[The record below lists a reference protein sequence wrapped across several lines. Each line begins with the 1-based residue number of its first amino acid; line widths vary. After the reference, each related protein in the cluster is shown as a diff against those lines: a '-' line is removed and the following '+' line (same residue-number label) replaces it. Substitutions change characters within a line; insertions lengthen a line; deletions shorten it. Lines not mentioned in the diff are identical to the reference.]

1 MTDKMKNQLKVLTS
15 GNQDAFEQLITVL
28 NLPDEIFDENYEGL
42 KGSFDNLYKN
52 ENLQKEI
59 LDVISTNPDFD
70 IEEEKANIE
79 VIIEELKKDDELSE
93 NKKDLLETVIRKSTE
108 VLFNMKENPRI
119 KVEVK
124 VQKLNENAKLPAY
137 ANPSDAG
144 ADIFALEDITIK
156 ANTTELVRTGIAVSM
171 PAGYMIQI
179 YPRSGLSYKTPLR
192 VANSVGIVD
201 HLYNKEIKVILENT
215 GNEDYTIKAG
225 DKIAQ
230 MLIMPTPMIIWEEV
244 NNIEDSGRG
253 GFGSTGR

>member
-1 MTDKMKNQLKVLTS
+1 MTDKMKNQLKAITG
-15 GNQDAFEQLITVL
+15 GNNDAFEQLLVVL
-28 NLPDEIFDENYEGL
+28 NLPNEIFDENYEGL
-42 KGSFDNLYKN
+42 KGSFDDLYKN
-52 ENLQKEI
+52 EILQKEI
-59 LDVISTNPDFD
+59 LDVIAINPDFD

-93 NKKDLLETVIRKSTE
+93 NKKDFLETVIRKSTE

-119 KVEVK
+119 KVKVK
-124 VQKLNENAKLPAY
+124 IQKLNENAKLPAY

-156 ANTTELVRTGIAVSM
+156 ANTTELVKTGIAVSM

-244 NNIEDSGRG
+244 DNIEDSGRG

>member
-1 MTDKMKNQLKVLTS
+1 MTDKMKNQLKAITG
-15 GNQDAFEQLITVL
+15 GNNDAFEQLLVVL
-28 NLPDEIFDENYEGL
+28 NLPNEIFDENYEGL
-42 KGSFDNLYKN
+42 KGSFDDLYKN
-52 ENLQKEI
+52 EILQKEI
-59 LDVISTNPDFD
+59 LDVITINPDFD

-93 NKKDLLETVIRKSTE
+93 NKKDFLETVIRKSTE

-119 KVEVK
+119 KVKVK
-124 VQKLNENAKLPAY
+124 IQKLNENAKLPAY

-144 ADIFALEDITIK
+144 ADIFALEDTTIK

-244 NNIEDSGRG
+244 DNIEDSGRG

>member
-1 MTDKMKNQLKVLTS
+1 MTDKMKNQLKAITG
-15 GNQDAFEQLITVL
+15 GNNDAFEQLLVVL
-28 NLPDEIFDENYEGL
+28 NLPNEIFDENYEGL
-42 KGSFDNLYKN
+42 KGSFDDLYKN
-52 ENLQKEI
+52 EILQKEI
-59 LDVISTNPDFD
+59 LDVIAINPDFD

-93 NKKDLLETVIRKSTE
+93 NKKDFLETVIRKSTE

-119 KVEVK
+119 KVKVK
-124 VQKLNENAKLPAY
+124 IQKLNENAKLPAY

-144 ADIFALEDITIK
+144 ADIFALEDTTIK
-156 ANTTELVRTGIAVSM
+156 ANTTELIRTGIAVSM

-244 NNIEDSGRG
+244 DNIEDSGRG

>member
-1 MTDKMKNQLKVLTS
+1 
-15 GNQDAFEQLITVL
+15 
-28 NLPDEIFDENYEGL
+28 
-42 KGSFDNLYKN
+42 
-52 ENLQKEI
+52 
-59 LDVISTNPDFD
+59 
-70 IEEEKANIE
+70 
-79 VIIEELKKDDELSE
+79 
-93 NKKDLLETVIRKSTE
+93 
-108 VLFNMKENPRI
+108 MKENPRI
-119 KVEVK
+119 KVKVK
-124 VQKLNENAKLPAY
+124 IQKLNENAKLPAY

-144 ADIFALEDITIK
+144 ADIFALEDTTIK

-201 HLYNKEIKVILENT
+201 NLYNKEIKVILENT

-244 NNIEDSGRG
+244 DNIEDSGRG